1 MDIQWDAQ
9 TCRHAGECVRGLP
22 SVFKIVQGKFVID
35 PQAAA
40 PAEVRAVV
48 ARCQSGALRIVENA
62 PHK

>member
-40 PAEVRAVV
+40 PAQIRAVV
-48 ARCQSGALRIVENA
+48 ARCPSGALRIVETSQ
-62 PHK
+62 PK